1 VYDPAVSVLTD
12 GRASTTPMDFLFT
25 SPLVPWLI
33 GGLVLYFGWN
43 ALAPRLKVSGLTAEG
58 LRARMLGDG
67 YAADKVDKDA
77 AREKKAGNF
86 LAAGRLY
93 EEAGQLTPAV
103 DVYLEGEEFMAAAF
117 ALEKIPGKADK
128 AAEMFLKAG
137 DYKKAAEIWAANG
150 KAERAA
156 PLFEERGNNLEAAR
170 LFAQAG
176 RWEKAAALFV
186 KSGYPLRAAEAYEK
200 QGDFTRAAESYE
212 KHYMENVTLSTSY
225 SGGAP
230 SSEMKNAWKAGQ
242 LYEKAGALDKARE
255 IYLRGSFFKDAAGV
269 EAKAGHFG
277 RAAEYYLRAED
288 LTSAA
293 DAFEKGGD
301 AVKAANYRGEVAF
314 RAGRLAEAAA
324 AFRKGQ
330 DYQRSAELFEQIGM
344 LKEAGGAYEDAN
356 SFSAAGGVYT
366 RAGLRD
372 LAAACYEKAG
382 EYETAAGF
390 FEQLGHGARAAELY
404 EKAGHTFKS
413 GITAAA
419 SGQTKKAIGLLQ
431 RVPPSDENYLE
442 ATERLA
448 ELFVATGNN
457 GLASERLQRV
467 LEGKPVSGESLGLY
481 YWLALAQEA
490 GPTAPEA
497 VRIYKRILSENYD
510 FKDVVARLA
519 AVESGRPLPPPEL
532 PPPPP
537 PPPAPVAPAPA
548 AAPAASGAV
557 PAVPAAPAA
566 PAPAAERF
574 VLKEEIAR
582 GPLGRLHKGED
593 GTTHSAVAIRV
604 LPASVPLPH
613 GTVADL
619 KAALAVAHPTLLR
632 VLALIDVNG
641 EKAVVTEFAQGP
653 TLETILR
660 ERGKLNAGQTQA
672 IGVALAHA
680 LATLH
685 ARGLVHGAIQPSN
698 LMLVARALKV
708 ADLGL
713 GRLHAAVAPA
723 SPYRLPGEGHD
734 AAADVYAMGAV
745 LHHLMTGAPPQP
757 GLPPLPLPA
766 PFDALVPRCLDA
778 RPGSRPRSSEL
789 VTVLTPKP

>member
-1 VYDPAVSVLTD
+1 
-12 GRASTTPMDFLFT
+12 MDILFA
-25 SPLVPWLI
+25 SPLVPWVI
-33 GGLVLYFGWN
+33 GAILLYFGWN
-43 ALAPRLKVSGLTAEG
+43 MLAPRLRVPGLSAEG

-67 YAADKVDKDA
+67 YAADKAEKEV

-86 LAAGRLY
+86 LAAGRIY
-93 EEAGQLTPAV
+93 EEAGQLMPAV

-117 ALEKIPGKADK
+117 ALEKIPGKWDK

-137 DYKKAAEIWAANG
+137 DYKKAAEVWSANG

-170 LFAQAG
+170 LYAQAN
-176 RWEKAAALFV
+176 RWEKAAGLFV

-242 LYEKAGALDKARE
+242 LYEQAGSMDKARE
-255 IYLRGSFFKDAAGV
+255 IYLRGSFFKEAAAV
-269 EAKAGHFG
+269 EAKVGHFG

-288 LTSAA
+288 LASAA

-366 RAGLRD
+366 RAGLTD
-372 LAAACYEKAG
+372 SAAACYEKAG

-390 FEQLGHGARAAELY
+390 FEKLGQGARAAELY

-442 ATERLA
+442 ATERLS

-457 GLASERLQRV
+457 GLAIERLQRV
-467 LEGKPVSGESLGLY
+467 LEGKPVTADSLGLY

-490 GPTAPEA
+490 GPTATEA

-510 FKDVVARLA
+510 FKDVVSRVA

-537 PPPAPVAPAPA
+537 PPAPAPVAVPGSAAAPITPSAPAPA
-548 AAPAASGAV
+548 AP
-557 PAVPAAPAA
+557 
-566 PAPAAERF
+566 RF
-574 VLKEEIAR
+574 VLQEEIAR
-582 GPLGRLHKGED
+582 GPLGILHKGED
-593 GTTHSAVAIRV
+593 GATRTPVAIRV

-613 GTVADL
+613 GMVADL
-619 KAALAVAHPTLLR
+619 KAALAVSNPTLLR

-641 EKAVVTEFAQGP
+641 QKAVVTELAQGP
-653 TLETILR
+653 TLEAILK

-672 IGVALAHA
+672 IGIALAHA

-713 GRLHAAVAPA
+713 GRMHASLSPT
-723 SPYRLPGEGHD
+723 SPYRAPGGGHD

-745 LHHLMTGAPPQP
+745 LHHLLTGAPPQP
-757 GLPPLPLPA
+757 GLPPLPLVA
-766 PFDALVPRCLDA
+766 PFDAIVPRCLDA
-778 RPGSRPRSSEL
+778 RPEARPKAAEL

>member
-1 VYDPAVSVLTD
+1 
-12 GRASTTPMDFLFT
+12 MDFLFT
-25 SPLVPWLI
+25 SPIVPWVI
-33 GGLVLYFGWN
+33 GGVLLYFGWN
-43 ALAPRLKVSGLTAEG
+43 TLAPRLRVSGFSAEA

-67 YAADKVDKDA
+67 YAADKVDKGA

-93 EEAGQLTPAV
+93 EESGQLMPAV

-137 DYKKAAEIWAANG
+137 DYKKAAEVWSANG

-170 LFAQAG
+170 LWALAG
-176 RWEKAAALFV
+176 KWEKAAALFV
-186 KSGYPLRAAEAYEK
+186 KSGYPVRAAEAYEK
-200 QGDFTRAAESYE
+200 QGDFIRAAESYE
-212 KHYMENVTLSTSY
+212 KHFMENVTLSTSY

-230 SSEMKNAWKAGQ
+230 SSEMRHAFKAGQ
-242 LYEKAGALDKARE
+242 LYDKAGASDKARE
-255 IYLRGSFFKDAAGV
+255 IYLRGSFFKEAAGV
-269 EAKAGHFG
+269 EAKVGHFG

-288 LTSAA
+288 LASAA
-293 DAFEKGGD
+293 EAFEKGGD

-344 LKEAGGAYEDAN
+344 LREAGGAYEDAN
-356 SFSAAGGVYT
+356 SFAAAGGVYT
-366 RAGLRD
+366 RAGLKEN
-372 LAAACYEKAG
+372 AAACYEKAG
-382 EYETAAGF
+382 DYETAAGF

-457 GLASERLQRV
+457 SLAIERLQRA
-467 LEGKPVSGESLGLY
+467 LEGKSVSAESLGLH
-481 YWLALAQEA
+481 YWLAVAQEA
-490 GPTAPEA
+490 GPGAPDA
-497 VRIYKRILSENYD
+497 VRTYKRILSENYD

-532 PPPPP
+532 PPPPTPAP
-537 PPPAPVAPAPA
+537 PPPQAPAAAATAA
-548 AAPAASGAV
+548 AAPAAK
-557 PAVPAAPAA
+557 PAAPGPQA
-566 PAPAAERF
+566 PATRF
-574 VLKEEIAR
+574 VLQEEIAR
-582 GPLGRLHKGED
+582 GPLGVVHKGED
-593 GTTHSAVAIRV
+593 TTTRAAVAIRI
-604 LPASVPLPH
+604 LPGSVPLPH

-641 EKAVVTEFAQGP
+641 QKAVVTEFAQGP
-653 TLETILR
+653 TLATILR
-660 ERGKLNAGQTQA
+660 ERGKLNGGQTQA
-672 IGVALAHA
+672 IGIALAHA

-685 ARGLVHGAIQPSN
+685 GRGLVHGAIEPAN

-713 GRLHAAVAPA
+713 GRLQASLAPA
-723 SPYRLPGEGHD
+723 SPYRAPGGGYD
-734 AAADVYAMGAV
+734 AAGDVYAMGAV
-745 LHHLMTGAPPQP
+745 LHHLLAGAPPKP
-757 GLPPLPLPA
+757 GAPAAGLPA

-778 RPGSRPRSSEL
+778 RPESRPRAEEL
-789 VTVLTPKP
+789 VAALSPKP

>member
-1 VYDPAVSVLTD
+1 
-12 GRASTTPMDFLFT
+12 MDSLLA

-33 GGLVLYFGWN
+33 GGALLYFGWTVV
-43 ALAPRLKVSGLTAEG
+43 APRLRLGVPGLSADD
-58 LRARMLGDG
+58 LKARMLGDQ
-67 YAADKVDKDA
+67 YATDKLDKQV

-86 LAAGRLY
+86 LAAGRIY
-93 EEAGQLTPAV
+93 EEAGKLLPAV
-103 DVYLEGEEFMAAAF
+103 DAYVEGEEFMAAAF
-117 ALEKIPGKADK
+117 ALEKMPGKADR

-137 DYKKAAEIWAANG
+137 DYKKAAEVWAANG
-150 KAERAA
+150 KADKAA

-176 RWEKAAALFV
+176 RWDKAAALFV

-200 QGDFTRAAESYE
+200 QGEFARAAESYE
-212 KHYMENVTLSTSY
+212 RHFMENVTFSTSY

-230 SSEMKNAWKAGQ
+230 SSETRNAWKAGQ
-242 LYEKAGALDKARE
+242 LYEKAGASDKARE
-255 IYLRGSFFKDAAGV
+255 IYLRGSFFKEAAAV
-269 EAKAGHFG
+269 EAGLGHFG

-288 LTSAA
+288 LGSAA

-314 RAGRLAEAAA
+314 RAGKLAEAAA

-344 LKEAGGAYEDAN
+344 LREAGGAYEDAG

-366 RAGLRD
+366 RAGLKD

-413 GITAAA
+413 GMTAAA
-419 SGQTKKAIGLLQ
+419 AGQVKRAIGLLQ
-431 RVPPSDENYLE
+431 RVPPSDDNYLE

-457 GLASERLQRV
+457 GLAIERLQRA
-467 LEGKPVSGESLGLY
+467 LEGKPVSADTLGLQ
-481 YWLALAQEA
+481 YWLALAQES
-490 GPTAPEA
+490 GPAAPDA

-510 FKDVVARLA
+510 FKDVVARLGA
-519 AVESGRPLPPPEL
+519 LESGKPL
-532 PPPPP
+532 PPP
-537 PPPAPVAPAPA
+537 PPPAPPPAPVAP
-548 AAPAASGAV
+548 
-557 PAVPAAPAA
+557 PAA
-566 PAPAAERF
+566 PAPAAPRF
-574 VLKEEIAR
+574 ALGEEIGR
-582 GPLGRLHKGED
+582 GPLGVLHKGQD
-593 GTTHSAVAIRV
+593 GASGAAVAIRI
-604 LPASVPLPH
+604 LPASAPVPQGL
-613 GTVADL
+613 VADL
-619 KAALAVAHPTLLR
+619 KAALGVAHPTLLR

-641 EKAVVTEFAQGP
+641 QRAVVTEYAQGP
-653 TLETILR
+653 TLAAVVKAR
-660 ERGKLNAGQTQA
+660 QNLNAGQVQA
-672 IGVALAHA
+672 IGIALAHA

-685 ARGLVHGAIQPSN
+685 ARGLAHGSIQLSN

-708 ADLGL
+708 ADVGL
-713 GRLHAAVAPA
+713 GRLHLALVPA
-723 SPYRLPGEGHD
+723 SPYRAPEGGLD

-745 LHHLMTGAPPQP
+745 LHHLLAGAPPQP
-757 GLPPLPLPA
+757 PAPMPALPA
-766 PFDALVPRCLDA
+766 PFDAIVPRCLDA
-778 RPGSRPRSSEL
+778 RPEKRPRAEEL
-789 VTVLTPKP
+789 VALLSPRP